1 MQDAPLQLHETL
13 ASASRLTV
21 VAAGR
26 YRASKNQDYPAH
38 FHTALEIVVFQTGQ
52 IQCLV
57 GETLTRVPE
66 TNQLESTFAVPSNAA
81 PWNTT
86 GTTGARQVITTRP
99 GLVLVMPPHTIHAD
113 RALSAYSH
121 QYLLLE
127 LGDDP
132 VAPKVP
138 LTFMDDLDRNL
149 EYVMNSLIR
158 EWQTSSVNRERMI
171 DLLLAQLQIHCQR
184 LETDPTPSNAEQL
197 VRRAERL
204 LEEHAAHP
212 QSIST
217 VAARL
222 NISPSAL
229 RAHFAK
235 LRAYSPKTYQ
245 QQLRLNRALELIRAS
260 SLSLEDIAGLTG
272 YDSASHLSRHIK
284 ASTGLTPGRFRER
297 SEGEKVKGK
306 R

>member
-1 MQDAPLQLHETL
+1 MQDTPFKLHETL
-13 ASASRLTV
+13 AAASPLTV

-26 YRASKNQDYPAH
+26 YRAQKNQDYPAH
-38 FHTALEIVVFQTGQ
+38 FHNALEIVVFQTGQ

-57 GETLTRVPE
+57 GETLTRIPE
-66 TNQLESTFAVPSNAA
+66 TKDLEPTFTVPSNAA
-81 PWNTT
+81 PWNAAGST
-86 GTTGARQVITTRP
+86 GTHQLITTRP

-127 LGDDP
+127 LGDNHF
-132 VAPKVP
+132 APKTP
-138 LTFMDDLDRNL
+138 LTFMDDLDRHL
-149 EYVMNSLIR
+149 EQVMNHLIR
-158 EWQTSSVNRERMI
+158 EWQTNGANRQRMI
-171 DLLLAQLQIHCQR
+171 ELLLAQLQIHCER

-212 QSIST
+212 QSIT
-217 VAARL
+217 QVAEQL

-235 LRAYSPKTYQ
+235 LRPHSPKTYQ
-245 QQLRLNRALELIRAS
+245 QQLRLNRALELIRSS

-284 ASTGLTPGRFRER
+284 ASTGLTPGRFRLKA
-297 SEGEKVKGK
+297 EGQKSRGKG
-306 R
+306 